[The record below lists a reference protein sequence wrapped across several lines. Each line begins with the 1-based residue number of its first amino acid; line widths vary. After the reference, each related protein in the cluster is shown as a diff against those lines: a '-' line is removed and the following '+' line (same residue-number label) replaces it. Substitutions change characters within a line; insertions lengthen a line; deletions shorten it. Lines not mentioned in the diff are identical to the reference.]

1 MGLTTYYTP
10 TRVTFGP
17 GAEDLVAERLKA
29 EGAEKV
35 LVHYGSARIEASGFL
50 AGILSRLDE
59 SGIAHVELSG
69 VVPNPRLSLVR
80 KGIEVCRREGVDF
93 ILAIGGGSV
102 IDSSKAIGYGAA
114 YEGDVWDFYSRK
126 AVPQKTVPV
135 GCILTMAAAGS
146 EMSDSSVITNDESG
160 EKRGCNSDVCRL
172 RFALMDPTL
181 TCTLPPYQTGCAVVD
196 IMMHTIERYFT
207 GGQSMHFTDQ
217 MAYALL
223 RSVMEAGLKALKT
236 PDDYQARATI
246 MWASSLSHNGL
257 MAVGNDTRG
266 DWACHQIEHELSGMF
281 DVAHGAGLAV
291 VFPAWLKYNI
301 SDASERIAALG
312 YNVFGVKRTR
322 SEKEDAR
329 TTIAAVEKFF
339 RRMGMPTR
347 LTKLLGV
354 RITDQT
360 IDTLADNCTFHG
372 QRTVGLMNP
381 LDGEAIKLIYRLA
394 R

>member
-1 MGLTTYYTP
+1 M
-10 TRVTFGP
+10 
-17 GAEDLVAERLKA
+17 
-29 EGAEKV
+29 
-35 LVHYGSARIEASGFL
+35 
-50 AGILSRLDE
+50 
-59 SGIAHVELSG
+59 
-69 VVPNPRLSLVR
+69 
-80 KGIEVCRREGVDF
+80 
-93 ILAIGGGSV
+93 
-102 IDSSKAIGYGAA
+102 
-114 YEGDVWDFYSRK
+114 
-126 AVPQKTVPV
+126 
-135 GCILTMAAAGS
+135 
-146 EMSDSSVITNDESG
+146 
-160 EKRGCNSDVCRL
+160 
-172 RFALMDPTL
+172 
-181 TCTLPPYQTGCAVVD
+181 
-196 IMMHTIERYFT
+196 
-207 GGQSMHFTDQ
+207 
-217 MAYALL
+217 
-223 RSVMEAGLKALKT
+223 
-236 PDDYQARATI
+236 
-246 MWASSLSHNGL
+246 
-257 MAVGNDTRG
+257 
-266 DWACHQIEHELSGMF
+266 
-281 DVAHGAGLAV
+281 

>member
-17 GAEDLVAERLKA
+17 GAEDQVAERLKA

-35 LVHYGSARIEASGFL
+35 LVHYGSARIEESGFL

-80 KGIEVCRREGVDF
+80 KGVEVCRREGVDF

-360 IDTLADNCTFHG
+360 IDTLADSCTFHG

>member
-17 GAEDLVAERLKA
+17 DAEDQVAERLKA
-29 EGAEKV
+29 EGAKKV
-35 LVHYGSARIEASGFL
+35 LVHYGSARIEESGFL

-102 IDSSKAIGYGAA
+102 IDSSKTIGYGAA

-301 SDASERIAALG
+301 SDSSERIAALG

>member
-17 GAEDLVAERLKA
+17 GAEDQVAERLKA

-35 LVHYGSARIEASGFL
+35 LVHYGSARIEESGFL

-80 KGIEVCRREGVDF
+80 KGVEVCRREGVDF

-181 TCTLPPYQTGCAVVD
+181 SCTLPPYQTGCAVVD

-217 MAYALL
+217 MAYDVMHLQIQFLFGILSLAVLVVIVIVLQLKNYGYLYYEARLDGLTGLL
-223 RSVMEAGLKALKT
+223 SRKQFFQTGESLLASVSFEEGESCGCFIILDVDSFKQINDRFGHQRERRFAFGTLAEVIARFTGDGRIRDSYRKGAAFA
-236 PDDYQARATI
+236 DYQIVRAD
-246 MWASSLSHNGL
+246 S
-257 MAVGNDTRG
+257 
-266 DWACHQIEHELSGMF
+266 
-281 DVAHGAGLAV
+281 
-291 VFPAWLKYNI
+291 
-301 SDASERIAALG
+301 
-312 YNVFGVKRTR
+312 
-322 SEKEDAR
+322 
-329 TTIAAVEKFF
+329 
-339 RRMGMPTR
+339 
-347 LTKLLGV
+347 
-354 RITDQT
+354 
-360 IDTLADNCTFHG
+360 
-372 QRTVGLMNP
+372 
-381 LDGEAIKLIYRLA
+381 
-394 R
+394 

>member
-10 TRVTFGP
+10 THVTFGL
-17 GAEDLVAERLKA
+17 GAEDQVAERLKA
-29 EGAEKV
+29 EGAKKV
-35 LVHYGSARIEASGFL
+35 LVHYGSARIERSGFL

-59 SGIAHVELSG
+59 AGIAHVELSG

-80 KGIEVCRREGVDF
+80 KGVEVCRREGVDF

-172 RFALMDPTL
+172 RFALMDPTP